1 MLLFF
6 NNLINTVFKH
16 RFELCG
22 DAPVVIISFYYG
34 YISEYGLLNK
44 RIIFP
49 QRDCPIT
56 TTTTTTTTT
65 IKPPRPS
72 TLTPATARP
81 QVKDENGNAVVIPW
95 AKTAVFPD
103 PVSLLNRNLN
113 KVVGISVGAVILL
126 ITAFFAYC
134 LYRQGN

>member
-1 MLLFF
+1 M
-6 NNLINTVFKH
+6 
-16 RFELCG
+16 
-22 DAPVVIISFYYG
+22 IISFYYG
-34 YISEYGLLNK
+34 YISEYGLINK

-65 IKPPRPS
+65 IKPPRPY

-81 QVKDENGNAVVIPW
+81 QIKDENGNAVVIPW

-126 ITAFFAYC
+126 ITAFFSYY
-134 LYRQGN
+134 LYRKGN